1 METELKKVLTFEEAA
16 KYMGVSKS
24 CLYKLTSQKLISH
37 YKPNGKM
44 IFFDREELEAYLL
57 SVRVKP
63 QSELKLKPVHISQKV
78 LSQNNNGLQNEQF
91 HNSCFFRIRTFF
103 YANK

>member
-1 METELKKVLTFEEAA
+1 METVSKKVLTFEEAA
-16 KYMGVSKS
+16 NYMGMSKS
-24 CLYKLTSQKLISH
+24 CLYKMTSQKLISH

-63 QSELKLKPVHISQKV
+63 QTEIEEAASTYVVTGKHGGRK
-78 LSQNNNGLQNEQF
+78 
-91 HNSCFFRIRTFF
+91 
-103 YANK
+103 

>member
-63 QSELKLKPVHISQKV
+63 QSEIEAEACTYITKGIKSKQQWSSK
-78 LSQNNNGLQNEQF
+78 
-91 HNSCFFRIRTFF
+91 
-103 YANK
+103 